1 MSDTGSDKTRD
12 RIMYVLATLCAV
24 LLTWNLYKIFMI
36 LPDEKDQGAIYRII
50 YMHVPSI
57 FTGFTGFFVA
67 LAASAFYLI
76 TKDLKYDAFAAA
88 VTEVSLAFATIVLAT
103 GMIWARI
110 IWGVWWAWDARLTTM
125 LVCWL
130 IYFGYVMLRRAIDE
144 PTQRA
149 RLSAVVSVFGCVD
162 IMIVYKSIE
171 WWRTQHPAPVL
182 SVRDGGGMGPGMESP
197 IYWNWLA
204 FMCLAAILVMVR
216 MRQESISREI
226 DSLRRMAHAY

>member
-1 MSDTGSDKTRD
+1 MRD
-12 RIMYVLATLCAV
+12 RIMYVLATLSAA

-36 LPDEKDQGAIYRII
+36 LPDEKNQGAIYRIV

-67 LAASAFYLI
+67 LAASALYLI

-88 VTEVSLAFATIVLAT
+88 VTEVSLAFASIVLAT
-103 GMIWARI
+103 GMIWGRI
-110 IWGVWWAWDARLTTM
+110 IWGIWWAWDARLTTM

-204 FMCLAAILVMVR
+204 FMCLASILVMVR